1 LPSSQHWDRYVAQN
15 SLRPTMPGRID
26 LLSDAVVDG
35 FTSTTATVDGGQ
47 MRTTARRLHVIGSM
61 TGLNHSRL
69 TPLMGELVSALK
81 DTPWKSGTPKDPAA
95 QATETAHA
103 RKLLALAHELL
114 TGGRLEE
121 DAEGIAAD
129 FGGHAGFADKFT
141 FILGADAPQDM
152 LSGTMTFGLDGL
164 TIPELPPAFAAYL
177 PKHILVTPTFSNLS
191 AADLTRMADAEWTR
205 TALPGA
211 NPAHVDPA
219 SLFSHGGI
227 VLGLDAL
234 ALDIAG
240 TQFNGAG
247 KFTMTEPGAVSGQAE
262 VTAHGLEALITQAQA
277 DPLLASGVPAL
288 IFMKGIAHTTGDQAV
303 WQIAVANKKVTV
315 NGVDMS
321 ALASGFQ

>member
-1 LPSSQHWDRYVAQN
+1 
-15 SLRPTMPGRID
+15 
-26 LLSDAVVDG
+26 
-35 FTSTTATVDGGQ
+35 
-47 MRTTARRLHVIGSM
+47 
-61 TGLNHSRL
+61 
-69 TPLMGELVSALK
+69 
-81 DTPWKSGTPKDPAA
+81 
-95 QATETAHA
+95 
-103 RKLLALAHELL
+103 
-114 TGGRLEE
+114 
-121 DAEGIAAD
+121 
-129 FGGHAGFADKFT
+129 
-141 FILGADAPQDM
+141 
-152 LSGTMTFGLDGL
+152 
-164 TIPELPPAFAAYL
+164 
-177 PKHILVTPTFSNLS
+177 
-191 AADLTRMADAEWTR
+191 MADAEWTR